1 METRK
6 EHTYQPI
13 ASEREYY
20 DLEHRS
26 EIREGARKLRRQY
39 LRYKE
44 AEIIYSMSHKK
55 LLELAGKAGA
65 IFRMDGT
72 VLIKRDIFD
81 RYLEQFREES
91 TEVSDMSGCI
101 WKFSDQIDDV
111 DVEMLR
117 RDFITFREAMEYY
130 GLNEKP
136 VVRLAREAGSVYKI
150 GKMVR
155 IRRSIF
161 EEYLRQTQY
170 IGRQEKS
177 CEKN

>member
-1 METRK
+1 
-6 EHTYQPI
+6 
-13 ASEREYY
+13 
-20 DLEHRS
+20 
-26 EIREGARKLRRQY
+26 
-39 LRYKE
+39 
-44 AEIIYSMSHKK
+44 
-55 LLELAGKAGA
+55 
-65 IFRMDGT
+65 
-72 VLIKRDIFD
+72 
-81 RYLEQFREES
+81 
-91 TEVSDMSGCI
+91 MSGCI

-136 VVRLAREAGSVYKI
+136 LVRLAREAGSVYKI

-170 IGRQEKS
+170 IGRQEIS
-177 CEKN
+177 CETY